1 MTLFEPF
8 APLFELSR
16 ELDRRVAS
24 GAAAPSFAPPADLVV
39 TDDEVTVVMDVPGV
53 KTDDLT
59 IELQDDVLTVRG
71 ERPLPAHVEDEQSEH
86 QVRQRLERGFGK
98 FERVLRV
105 PQGLDPDKIT
115 ASMANGVLTLHI
127 PKPESRKPRR
137 IEIKSGGQPQTI
149 EGSASDQRELAGKST

>member
-8 APLFELSR
+8 APLFEFSR
-16 ELDRRVAS
+16 ERDRRVAS
-24 GAAAPSFAPPADLVV
+24 GATVASFAPPADLAV

-59 IELQDDVLTVRG
+59 IERQDDVLTVRG
-71 ERPLPAHVEDEQSEH
+71 ERPLPAHLESEQSERR
-86 QVRQRLERGFGK
+86 VWQRLERGFGK

-115 ASMANGVLTLHI
+115 ASMADGVLTLQI

-137 IEIKSGGQPQTI
+137 IEIKTGGQPKTI
-149 EGSASDQRELAGKST
+149 EGTASEQRAGDTT